1 MNFQK
6 IFRYLHWGWRKNG
19 IKGLT
24 NLIKNYWVLKEEPEI
39 IDAEILTAI
48 IEPTIRC
55 NLNCITCSESIRGRT
70 KKDMGF
76 LEFKRILDQFPYL
89 IKLAL
94 QGVGEPLLNK
104 DLLHMIHL
112 AKEREIYVYFNSNGT
127 ILNDEISFHLIQSG
141 LDLIHFSVDGGT
153 KEVYEKI
160 RRGAS
165 FEDFYQKVK
174 RFMEL
179 KRDHPLPETHAWFV
193 LNRYNENDLIPAAHF
208 VKKMG
213 IQQLYIQ
220 RMHRWGEEK
229 KRDVE
234 SRGSGQELAEKKRAV
249 EHLSKEIGL
258 SVEWLWDIEGEED
271 SIRRCQAPWYTTYI
285 TAEGFVTPC
294 CIHGSDPRLIH
305 FGNIQEK
312 PFKEI
317 WNSMGYQEFRRAL
330 KSDHPP
336 FICRGCPGYSQ
347 RILE

>member
-19 IKGLT
+19 IKGLA
-24 NLIKNYWVLKEEPEI
+24 NLIKSYWVLREEPEI
-39 IDAEILTAI
+39 VDAEILTAI

-70 KKDMGF
+70 KKDMD
-76 LEFKRILDQFPYL
+76 LLKFKRILDQFPYL

-104 DLLHMIHL
+104 DLLLMIQL
-112 AKEREIYVYFNSNGT
+112 AKERQIYVYFNSNGT
-127 ILNDEISFHLIQSG
+127 ILNDEISDHLIQSG
-141 LDLIHFSVDGGT
+141 LDLINFSVDGGT

-179 KRDHPLPETHAWFV
+179 KGNRPLPETNAWFV
-193 LNRYNENDLIPAAHF
+193 LNQYNENDLIPTAYF

-213 IQQLYIQ
+213 IQKLYIQ
-220 RMHRWGEEK
+220 KMHRWGEGE
-229 KRDVE
+229 KRDIE
-234 SRGSGQELAEKKRAV
+234 GREGSLELAGRKRAV
-249 EHLSKEIGL
+249 ERLSKEIGV
-258 SVEWLWDIEGEED
+258 SVEWLWNIEEKED

-285 TAEGFVTPC
+285 TVEGF
-294 CIHGSDPRLIH
+294 D
-305 FGNIQEK
+305 
-312 PFKEI
+312 
-317 WNSMGYQEFRRAL
+317 
-330 KSDHPP
+330 
-336 FICRGCPGYSQ
+336 
-347 RILE
+347 